1 MNIDEFFEVSVLMSY
16 YKELLSDKQKDYM
29 IKHFEQDHSL
39 SEIAEEYSVSRQAV
53 HDNIKRGIKVLRDY
67 EEKLSFYKRDVEI
80 KKELENIMKNH
91 INKKEIS
98 EIIEEY
104 F

>member
-1 MNIDEFFEVSVLMSY
+1 MDIDNFLEISILMGY

-29 IKHFEQDHSL
+29 IKHFERDYSL
-39 SEIAEEYSVSRQAV
+39 SEIADEYGVSRQAV
-53 HDNIKRGIKVLRDY
+53 HDNIKRGIKILHEYEAKLKFYSRDMI
-67 EEKLSFYKRDVEI
+67 I
-80 KKELENIMKNH
+80 KKKLEKIIQESSNINVK
-91 INKKEIS
+91 